1 MTYKSITQDEKD
13 KLVQVARVLAIEAG
27 NQIMPLYKRG
37 IDIKLKSDH
46 SPVTDA
52 DNLADNVIVSGLFSK
67 TPAIPIISEEGIA
80 KGQRPNIRD
89 GLFWL
94 VDPLDGTK
102 EFISGT
108 DEFTV
113 NIALIEN
120 KTPILGVLYA
130 PAIDDCY
137 FSNGEAAYHTNKKV
151 ECKQIHAR
159 KIPNTGA
166 TALVSRH
173 HLSLATKNFVAE
185 NDIVETK
192 AAGSALKFGLLASGK
207 ADLYPRFS
215 PTMEWDIADGHA
227 ILVAAGG
234 SIKQINGNDVC
245 YGKKNLENPF
255 FIARGLE

>member
-1 MTYKSITQDEKD
+1 MTFKNITQGERE
-13 KLVQVARVLAIEAG
+13 KLVQFARVLAKEAG

-37 IDIKLKSDH
+37 IEIKLKSDS

-52 DNLADNVIVSGLFSK
+52 DNLADDIIVSGLFSK
-67 TPAIPIISEEGIA
+67 TPAIPIISEERIA
-80 KGQRPNIRD
+80 KGQRPSTSN

-113 NIALIEN
+113 NIALIEDN
-120 KTPILGVLYA
+120 KPILGVLYA
-130 PAIDDCY
+130 PAVDDCF
-137 FSNGEAAYHTNKKV
+137 FSNGKTAYHINKKA
-151 ECKQIHAR
+151 ECKQIRAR
-159 KIPNTGA
+159 KIPKAGA

-173 HLSLATKNFVAE
+173 HLSLETKNFVAE
-185 NDIVETK
+185 NDIVQTK
-192 AAGSALKFGLLASGK
+192 VAGSALKFGLLASGK

-215 PTMEWDIADGHA
+215 PTMEWDIAAGHA

-234 SIKQINGNDVC
+234 SIKQINGKDVC
-245 YGKKNLENPF
+245 YGKNILENPF